1 MHPRQAQISAALNVV
16 PAFADQAALNAEIE
30 RRIQFIKHCLTRAG
44 LKTLVLGISGGIDS
58 TTCGRLAQLAVE
70 QLRSETGD
78 AQYQFIAVRLPFRV
92 QHDEAQAQ
100 EALAFLR
107 ADQVRTVNIAEG
119 VTGLA
124 AEIIDLE
131 PLSAQRRDFVLGNV
145 KARLRMVAQ
154 FAIANAHNGLVLGT
168 DHAAEAVMGYFT
180 KFGDGACDLA
190 PLYGLVKSQ
199 VRALGQAL
207 GAPLSLVNK
216 VPTGDLEELNPGKPD
231 EEAYGLSYAEIDA
244 FLLGQEVS
252 ERAAQI
258 IVRTFEVTAHKRN
271 LPLVP

>member
-252 ERAAQI
+252 ERATQI